1 MTLRRWREFTRSET
15 GGTASLTVAVLT
27 ALIWSNTSL
36 VTYEATWSARLSV
49 TVGPYALG
57 LTLREWINSGL
68 MALFFF
74 LVGLD
79 ARREL
84 DMGELRD
91 RRWVL
96 LCAIG
101 GIGSMAA
108 PALIY
113 LSFNAG
119 LPSAHGWGVAMS
131 TDTAFA
137 LAVLSLVGS
146 RLPASL
152 RAFMLS
158 ISVMD
163 DVVALVVIA
172 VFYGQGFRVLPFLVA
187 SGAAAVIVCMRL
199 ANFRSGVVCCAVSLV
214 MWCALLKAGVDPV
227 VTGLTVG
234 LLVITAPAG
243 RDDLERATGLVR
255 NFREQPTAELQQTA
269 VRGLVAAISQND
281 HLQGKFTPWV
291 NCAIVPLFA
300 VANSGVPLGP
310 ATVAAAFTS
319 PITWGIVCGYLVGKV
334 IGVVGS
340 LSLVTALSGGR
351 LRPNVGWGAATVGG
365 AVSGAAFTVSLLI
378 ASKTFTG
385 SDLAYARTA
394 ILSTV
399 VGAMVSGRITTG
411 VIQLMAPRRRA
422 RALLG
427 RARPLTDLVTPVD
440 AIRDRIRGPVDAQ
453 ITVVEYGD
461 FECPHC
467 GRAEP
472 ALRDMLAGGDDVR
485 YVWRHLPLP
494 DVHPH
499 AQQAAEAA
507 EAAGDQGSFWEM
519 HDLLLRHQDHL
530 AAADLVGYAEQLGL
544 DVERFRQHMR
554 ARRGLRRIEE
564 DVSSAELSGA
574 VGTPTFF
581 INGRRHYGSFDS
593 DALTSAVQLA
603 RQRLLARKASRTVR
617 AGSPDGT

>member
-1 MTLRRWREFTRSET
+1 MALQRWRAFTRSEN
-15 GGTASLTVAVLT
+15 GGTAFLITAVLA
-27 ALIWSNTSL
+27 ALVWANTSL
-36 VTYEATWSARLSV
+36 NTYEATWSARLSV
-49 TVGPYALG
+49 TVGPFSLG
-57 LTLREWINSGL
+57 LTLREWINSGF

-84 DMGELRD
+84 DKGELRD
-91 RRWVL
+91 RKWMV

-101 GIGSMAA
+101 GVGSMAV
-108 PALIY
+108 PALVFVA
-113 LSFNAG
+113 FNAG
-119 LPSAHGWGVAMS
+119 LMSVHGWGVAMS

-137 LAVLSLVGS
+137 LAILSLVGD
-146 RLPASL
+146 RLPSSL

-163 DVVALVVIA
+163 DVVALVVLA
-172 VFYGQGFRVLPFLVA
+172 VFYGEGFRVVPFLIA
-187 SGAAAVIVCMRL
+187 SLAAGVITCMRL
-199 ANFRSGVVCCAVSLV
+199 AKFRSGVVCCTVSLV

-255 NFREQPTAELQQTA
+255 DFREQPTAEMQQTA

-281 HLQGKFTPWV
+281 HLQRKFTPWV
-291 NCAIVPLFA
+291 NCAVLPLFA
-300 VANSGVPLGP
+300 VANSGVALSFR
-310 ATVAAAFTS
+310 TVSAAFAS
-319 PITWGIVCGYLVGKV
+319 PIAWGIICGYLVGKIV
-334 IGVVGS
+334 GVVGS

-378 ASKTFTG
+378 ASKAFTG
-385 SDLAYARTA
+385 NDLAYARIA
-394 ILSTV
+394 ILSTL
-399 VGAMVSGRITTG
+399 VGAMVSGWVTT
-411 VIQLMAPRRRA
+411 VVLKFMSPRRRA

-427 RARPLTDLVTPVD
+427 RARPLTDLVAPVD
-440 AIRDRIRGPVDAQ
+440 AIRDRIRGPVDAE

-467 GRAEP
+467 GRAES
-472 ALRDMLAGGDDVR
+472 ALREMLTDLDDVR

-499 AQQAAEAA
+499 AQLAAEAA
-507 EAAGDQGSFWEM
+507 EAAGDQGRFWEM
-519 HDLLLRHQDHL
+519 HDLLLRHQDQL
-530 AAADLVGYAEQLGL
+530 TAADLVRYATQLGL
-544 DVERFRQHMR
+544 DVDAFRGHMK

-564 DVSSAELSGA
+564 DVSSADLSGA

-581 INGRRHYGSFDS
+581 VNGRRYYGSFDS
-593 DALTSAVQLA
+593 AGLSAAVQLA
-603 RQRLLARKASRTVR
+603 RQRVLAGKASSTV
-617 AGSPDGT
+617 

>member
-1 MTLRRWREFTRSET
+1 MALQRWRAFTRSEN
-15 GGTASLTVAVLT
+15 GATALLVAAVLA
-27 ALIWSNTSL
+27 ALVWANTSL
-36 VTYEATWSARLSV
+36 DTYEATWSARLSV

-57 LTLREWINSGL
+57 MTLREWTNSGF

-84 DMGELRD
+84 DKGELRD
-91 RRWVL
+91 RKWVL

-101 GIGSMAA
+101 GIGSMAV
-108 PALIY
+108 PALIFV
-113 LSFNAG
+113 SFNAG
-119 LPSAHGWGVAMS
+119 LPSVHGWGVAMS

-137 LAVLSLVGS
+137 LAILTLVGT
-146 RLPASL
+146 RLPSSL

-172 VFYGQGFRVLPFLVA
+172 VFYGEGFRVLPFLIACVA
-187 SGAAAVIVCMRL
+187 AGVIVWMRL
-199 ANFRSGVVCCAVSLV
+199 ARFRSGVLCCAVSSV

-255 NFREQPTAELQQTA
+255 GFREQPTAEMQQSA
-269 VRGLVAAISQND
+269 VRGLIAAISQND
-281 HLQGKFTPWV
+281 HLQRKFTPWV
-291 NCAIVPLFA
+291 NCAVLPLFA
-300 VANSGVPLGP
+300 VANSGVPLSFK
-310 ATVAAAFTS
+310 TVSAAFAS
-319 PITWGIVCGYLVGKV
+319 PIAWGIVCGYLVGKV
-334 IGVVGS
+334 VGVVGS

-351 LRPNVGWGAATVGG
+351 LRPHVGWGAATVGG
-365 AVSGAAFTVSLLI
+365 AVSGSAFTVSLLI
-378 ASKTFTG
+378 ASKAFTG
-385 SDLAYARTA
+385 NDLAYARTA

-399 VGAMVSGRITTG
+399 VGATVLGWITTG
-411 VIQLMAPRRRA
+411 ALRLMSPRRRA

-440 AIRDRIRGPVDAQ
+440 AVRDHVRGPLDAR

-472 ALRDMLAGGDDVR
+472 ALREMLAGRDDVR

-507 EAAGDQGSFWEM
+507 EAAGEQGKFWEM
-519 HDLLLRHQDHL
+519 HDLLLRHQDQL
-530 AAADLVGYAEQLGL
+530 TAADLVGYAERLGL
-544 DVERFRQHMR
+544 DIDRFDRHMK
-554 ARRGLRRIEE
+554 AGRGLRHIEE
-564 DVSSAELSGA
+564 DVTSAELSGA

-581 INGRRHYGSFDS
+581 VNGRRHYGTFDA
-593 DALTSAVQLA
+593 DALIAAVRLA
-603 RQRLLARKASRTVR
+603 RQRVLAHEARNTV
-617 AGSPDGT
+617 